1 MKSSSEELIDRS
13 IAATVAAIEIYN
25 KPNFPYREET
35 FSILAINGWEL
46 LLKAKWLKENDNK
59 VDSLYV
65 MENYKKKD
73 ELKIKYSRSGNP
85 FTHSLDYLA
94 KKLVEQRH
102 LGRNVWAN
110 IEALTEIRDS
120 SIHFYNLSGSF
131 AVRIQEI
138 GIASLQNFALLVKEW
153 FGRDLSEYNFYL
165 MPLSFI
171 TPPTQIVLNKEEK
184 NFLAYLEQLE
194 ANTDEADTRYSVTVN
209 IDVKFTRSKSKDV
222 PDIRVTSNPNAPE
235 VRITE
240 EQIREQY
247 PWDYKKLTDE
257 CRDRYS
263 DFKINKDYHHI
274 RKCLCEDKS
283 KKFCKIRYL
292 DLGNSRSPRKQFF
305 KPDILKGL
313 DEHYSQKE
321 R

>member
-1 MKSSSEELIDRS
+1 MKSCSEELLDRS

-25 KPNFPYREET
+25 KPNFLYREET

-65 MENYKKKD
+65 PENRQKKD
-73 ELKIKYSRSGNP
+73 DQKVKRSRSGNP
-85 FTHSLDYLA
+85 STHSLDYLA
-94 KKLVEQRH
+94 KKLVGQGH
-102 LGRNVWAN
+102 LGRNAWAN
-110 IEALTEIRDS
+110 MKALTEIRDS
-120 SIHFYNLSGSF
+120 SIHFYNRSGSF

-165 MPLSFI
+165 MPLSFV
-171 TPPTQIVLNKEEK
+171 TLPTRTDAIVLNKEEK

-194 ANTDEADTRYSVTVN
+194 TDIDEADIRYSITVN
-209 IDVKFTRSKSKDV
+209 IDVKLTRSKSKDAPGV
-222 PDIRVTSNPNAPE
+222 RITSNPDAPE

-247 PWDYKKLTDE
+247 PWDYKKLTIE
-257 CRDRYS
+257 CRNRYS
-263 DFKINKDYHHI
+263 DFKCDKKYHGI
-274 RKCLCEDKS
+274 RKALLKDK
-283 KKFCKIRYL
+283 KYIFIRYL
-292 DLGNSRSPRKQFF
+292 DPSNPKSSKKELYNPN
-305 KPDILKGL
+305 ILQEL
-313 DEHYSQKE
+313 DKHYSKK
-321 R
+321 

>member
-25 KPNFPYREET
+25 KPNFLYREET

-65 MENYKKKD
+65 METCKKKD
-73 ELKIKYSRSGNP
+73 ELKIKCSRSGNP

-102 LGRNVWAN
+102 LGQNVWAN
-110 IEALTEIRDS
+110 IEALTETRDS

-222 PDIRVTSNPNAPE
+222 PDVRVTSNPNAPE

-247 PWDYKKLTDE
+247 PWGYKKLTDE

-274 RKCLCEDKS
+274 RKSLCEDKS
-283 KKFCKIRYL
+283 RKLCKIRYL
-292 DLGNSRSPRKQFF
+292 DPGNSRSPKKQFF
-305 KPDILKGL
+305 KPDVLKGL
-313 DEHYSQKE
+313 DEHYSQK
-321 R
+321 

>member
-1 MKSSSEELIDRS
+1 MKSCSEELLGRS

-25 KPNFPYREET
+25 KPNFLYREET

-65 MENYKKKD
+65 PENRQKKD
-73 ELKIKYSRSGNP
+73 DQKVKRSRSGNP
-85 FTHSLDYLA
+85 STHSLDYLA
-94 KKLVEQRH
+94 KKLVGQGH
-102 LGRNVWAN
+102 LGRNAWAN
-110 IEALTEIRDS
+110 MKALTEIRDS
-120 SIHFYNLSGSF
+120 SIHFYNRSGSF

-165 MPLSFI
+165 MPLSFV
-171 TPPTQIVLNKEEK
+171 TLPTRTDAIVLNKEEK

-194 ANTDEADTRYSVTVN
+194 TDIDEADIRYSITVN
-209 IDVKFTRSKSKDV
+209 IDVKLTRSKSKDAPGV
-222 PDIRVTSNPNAPE
+222 RITSNPDAPE

-247 PWDYKKLTDE
+247 PWDYKKLTIE
-257 CRDRYS
+257 CRKRYS
-263 DFKINKDYHHI
+263 DFKCDKKYHGI
-274 RKCLCEDKS
+274 RKALLKDK
-283 KKFCKIRYL
+283 KYIFIRYL
-292 DLGNSRSPRKQFF
+292 DPSNPKSSKKELYNPN
-305 KPDILKGL
+305 ILQEL
-313 DEHYSQKE
+313 DKHYSKK
-321 R
+321 